1 MKNKKVLIWVFFAVL
16 LVVTIGATNE
26 YYFKIDKSFD
36 IFGSL
41 FKKIAMNY
49 VEEIDPEDLIDNGI
63 NGMLNHLDPYTVFYT
78 EKETED
84 LDIMTSGTYSGIGI
98 TVSVRDG
105 MLTVIKVHDGFSAQ
119 INGLR
124 RGDRLLKIDSTYI
137 LNSTTDNLRKYTYG
151 KVGTTVNLWVL
162 RDGLKDTLF
171 FRLKRQKIQLKNV
184 SYKGFVNDS
193 IGYIKLDRFTRNSA
207 QEVSKALTE
216 FKKTGKLKGLIL
228 DLRDNPGGLLG
239 SAVAICELFVP
250 ENSIIVSTRGRYKD
264 DNRVYRSIMKPIAP
278 DLPLTVLINGGSAS
292 ASEIVAGAIQDL
304 DRGIIIG
311 KRSFGKGLVQ
321 SIFNLPYNSAVKI
334 TTAKYYTPS
343 GRCIQRINYSK
354 KKTLADT
361 NHYHTMHGRNVKE
374 SNGILPDTIVKDIE
388 SPLLVRELYYRGY
401 YFKFA
406 NTFTSNM
413 KDLPKGFKVDK
424 KVMKEFNNFL
434 EKQKFYK
441 ETPITQR
448 INNIKEL
455 IDDEKFDKSLNK
467 EFDKINK
474 KIIAETK
481 KLLMSDSKEI
491 SKYLK
496 REILMRFYTQEKMQG
511 YDLIDDNYVK
521 TAIGLLNVNN
531 YNGIL
536 FARKKIKGNN

>member
-1 MKNKKVLIWVFFAVL
+1 MKNKKVFLWAFISV
-16 LVVTIGATNE
+16 LVVLTIGATNE

-41 FKKIAMNY
+41 FKKVAMNY
-49 VEEIDPEDLIDNGI
+49 VEEIDPEDLIDDGI
-63 NGMLNHLDPYTVFYT
+63 NGMLRNLDPYTVFYT

-98 TVSVRDG
+98 TVGIRDN
-105 MLTVIKVHDGFSAQ
+105 MLTVVKVHDGFSAQ

-124 RGDRLLKIDSTYI
+124 RGDRLLKIDTTYI
-137 LNSTTDNLRKYTYG
+137 LHSTTDNLRKYTYG
-151 KVGTTVNLWVL
+151 RVGTSINLWVL
-162 RDGLKDTLF
+162 RDGLEDTLF
-171 FRLKRQKIQLKNV
+171 FKLKRQKIQLKNV

-193 IGYIKLDRFTRNSA
+193 IAYIKLDRFTRNSA
-207 QEVSKALTE
+207 QEVSKALTD

-250 ENSIIVSTRGRYKD
+250 ENSVIVSTRGRDKGKD
-264 DNRVYRSIMKPIAP
+264 RVYRSILKPIAP
-278 DLPLTVLINGGSAS
+278 DLPLAVLINDGSAS

-343 GRCIQRINYSK
+343 GRCIQKINYSK
-354 KKTLADT
+354 KKTIADT
-361 NHYHTMHGRNVKE
+361 THYHTKNGRNVKE
-374 SNGILPDTIVKDIE
+374 SNGILPDTIITDINE
-388 SPLLVRELYYRGY
+388 PLIISELNYNDYF
-401 YFKFA
+401 FKFA
-406 NTFTSNM
+406 NIFTSNM
-413 KDLPKGFKVDK
+413 KNLPKDFKIDK
-424 KVMKEFNNFL
+424 NILKKFNNFL

-441 ETPITQR
+441 ETPITKR
-448 INNIKEL
+448 IRNIKEL
-455 IDDEKFDKSLNK
+455 IDDEKFDKSLTK
-467 EFDKINK
+467 ELDKINQ

-481 KLLMSDSKEI
+481 KLIVADKDEI

-496 REILMRFYTQEKMQG
+496 REILQRFNTQEEMQA
-511 YDLIDDNYVK
+511 YYLKEDSYVK
-521 TAIGLLNVNN
+521 TAKSLLSSKI

-536 FARKKIKGNN
+536 FVHKKSNGNN